1 MSSLSSC
8 LYHLAAV
15 TLPWALSLSFTDL
28 ARFHPLL
35 PVTSCGSQE
44 WGRVGGVCWEGW
56 LRPNRDSQFPGGHSQ
71 PLPIPKHLLS
81 LSSKVYLYKCG
92 AMRESC
98 GLCLKAD
105 PDFECGWC
113 QSPGQCT
120 LRQHCPAHESRWL
133 ELSGANSKCTN
144 PRITEVSCYPTRS
157 PLQAAELLYVLP
169 GPRPLKIVPSYA
181 VGHPH
186 QSSGRHRYS
195 D

>member
-1 MSSLSSC
+1 MAGAS
-8 LYHLAAV
+8 
-15 TLPWALSLSFTDL
+15 
-28 ARFHPLL
+28 
-35 PVTSCGSQE
+35 
-44 WGRVGGVCWEGW
+44 WEGW
-56 LRPNRDSQFPGGHSQ
+56 LRPNGDSQFPCGHSQ
-71 PLPIPKHLLS
+71 LLPIPKCLLS

-144 PRITEVSCYPTRS
+144 PRITEVSHCPTYN
-157 PLQAAELLYVLP
+157 LQAAESLCIL
-169 GPRPLKIVPSYA
+169 PRPRSLKIVPSYA
-181 VGHPH
+181 VGHPSW
-186 QSSGRHRYS
+186 SSGRLGRS
-195 D
+195 N

>member
-1 MSSLSSC
+1 M
-8 LYHLAAV
+8 AGA
-15 TLPWALSLSFTDL
+15 
-28 ARFHPLL
+28 
-35 PVTSCGSQE
+35 
-44 WGRVGGVCWEGW
+44 CWEGW
-56 LRPNRDSQFPGGHSQ
+56 LRPNGDSQFPCGHSQ
-71 PLPIPKHLLS
+71 PLPIPKRLLS

-144 PRITEVSCYPTRS
+144 PRITEVSHCPTSS
-157 PLQAAELLYVLP
+157 PLQPAELLCILP

-181 VGHPH
+181 VGHFLW
-186 QSSGRHRYS
+186 SSGRLGCS